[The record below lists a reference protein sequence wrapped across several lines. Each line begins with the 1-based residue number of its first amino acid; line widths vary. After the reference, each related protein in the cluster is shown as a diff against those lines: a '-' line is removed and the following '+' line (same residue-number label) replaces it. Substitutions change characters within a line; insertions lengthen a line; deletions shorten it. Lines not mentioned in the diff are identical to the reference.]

1 MNSAVNQ
8 AHGQRDDV
16 DDVLV
21 AFWEWLRLQEARW
34 RDGPDRK
41 EFHFSPNIASGDPF
55 LDAHR
60 RPAVLQR
67 PSIAWRVLRTV
78 SWGFL
83 FTVIV
88 SAAVA
93 WQSSD
98 DTTKDLVRRWV
109 DEVAGLGT
117 VVHDEAPA
125 SAGAAIEPP
134 SNTTDA
140 APKQGAALLQV
151 APANQATLA
160 SAAELLTG
168 LQHRFETMGNDIAV
182 MHRLVETVAARQEQM
197 AQDIATL
204 QTAQQN
210 IILSVSRLSSTTG
223 PSDKNVPRV
232 VHSEAPVGLPSRA
245 VPVNAPQVRVP
256 LR

>member
-67 PSIAWRVLRTV
+67 PSMAWRVLRTV

-98 DTTKDLVRRWV
+98 DTTRDLVRRWLNV
-109 DEVAGLGT
+109 VAGLGT
-117 VVHDEAPA
+117 ADHEVARANA
-125 SAGAAIEPP
+125 SVAVEPV
-134 SNTTDA
+134 SKTTDA
-140 APKQGAALLQV
+140 APKEDTALLQV

-160 SAAELLTG
+160 PTAEVLTG
-168 LQHRFETMGNDIAV
+168 LRYRFEAMGNDIAV
-182 MHRLVETVAARQEQM
+182 MHRLVETLAARQERM

-210 IILSVSRLSSTTG
+210 IISSISRSSSTTG
-223 PSDKNVPRV
+223 PSGKNVPRV
-232 VHSEAPVGLPSRA
+232 VHSEAPVGSTSRP
-245 VPVNAPQVRVP
+245 VPASAMP

>member
-1 MNSAVNQ
+1 MDSSENQ
-8 AHGQRDDV
+8 ARSQRDDV

-41 EFHFSPNIASGDPF
+41 EFHFSPSIAAGDPF
-55 LDAHR
+55 LGAHR

-67 PSIAWRVLRTV
+67 PSVTWRVLRTV
-78 SWGFL
+78 VWGFL
-83 FTVIV
+83 LTVIV

-109 DEVAGLGT
+109 YEVAGLGT
-117 VVHDEAPA
+117 VGHDEAPA
-125 SAGAAIEPP
+125 GASVVVDPV
-134 SNTTDA
+134 SKTNA

-151 APANQATLA
+151 APVNQATLA
-160 SAAELLTG
+160 SAAELVTG
-168 LQHRFETMGNDIAV
+168 FQHRFETMGNDIVV
-182 MHRLVETVAARQEQM
+182 MHRLVETLAARQEQM

-210 IILSVSRLSSTTG
+210 IISSISRSSSTTG
-223 PSDKNVPRV
+223 PAGKNVPRV
-232 VHSEAPVGLPSRA
+232 VHSEAPVGSPSRA
-245 VPVNAPQVRVP
+245 VPVNAVP
-256 LR
+256 SR

>member
-140 APKQGAALLQV
+140 APKQGAALLQA

-182 MHRLVETVAARQEQM
+182 A
-197 AQDIATL
+197 
-204 QTAQQN
+204 
-210 IILSVSRLSSTTG
+210 
-223 PSDKNVPRV
+223 
-232 VHSEAPVGLPSRA
+232 PSRRDGGCQA
-245 VPVNAPQVRVP
+245 GANGPGHCNAADRPTEYNLVRFSAFVDDRPVRQKCAESCALGSTGRITFEGRPG
-256 LR
+256 